1 MKWLRILGAV
11 VLLAAMAAGVPPVP
25 PASAA
30 SPSSPSGW
38 AVLIENNSF
47 GGQYS
52 DLPVGYINSTRMLT
66 ALIRRGWPPD
76 HILLV
81 RDNLDRDL
89 LAHTLA
95 WLAAR
100 VHPEDTALLYIA
112 GEYQFLDRD
121 LRWGAKFPALWNG
134 VPTSHRVLIVETCFA
149 ERLTEMVKDI
159 PGLAL
164 PAVGRNEWDVW
175 GLPQADRIIQ
185 GGAFTYFLTRALE
198 KQPQDLPPA
207 FGAAFTDAVADAQAY
222 FRTVIFSTRGVLD
235 AFHAAG
241 EYPERLATFPN
252 PHLSGSDDESSASAL
267 RTIDL
272 P

>member
-1 MKWLRILGAV
+1 MKRPGVLGVVV
-11 VLLAAMAAGVPPVP
+11 VLAAVAAGGLPVTS
-25 PASAA
+25 ASAA

-38 AVLIENNSF
+38 AVVIENNSF
-47 GGQYS
+47 GGRYP
-52 DLPVGYINSTRMLT
+52 DLPVAYANSTRMLT
-66 ALIRRGWPPD
+66 ALIRRGWPAD

-81 RDNLDRDL
+81 RDSVDRNL

-95 WLAAR
+95 WLAVR
-100 VHPEDTALLYIA
+100 VHPGDTALVYIA

-121 LRWGAKFPALWNG
+121 LKWGATFPALWNA
-134 VPTSHRVLIVETCFA
+134 VPTSRRVLIAETCFA
-149 ERLTEMVKDI
+149 ERLTVVVKNI

-175 GLPQADRIIQ
+175 GLRQTDRIIQ

-207 FGAAFTDAVADAQAY
+207 FGAAFTEAVANAQAY

-235 AFHAAG
+235 SFHAVG
-241 EYPERLATFPN
+241 EHPERLATFPN

-267 RTIDL
+267 GTIDL